1 MNRFVLITGVALTL
15 LCTAALS
22 AAEPPAVTHTM
33 TLADAVAQ
41 AWARTPAANALP
53 HRQAAADA
61 QARAAD
67 GWTPGPPSVGLS
79 TLNDRLQARAG
90 RQEWEI
96 EVATPL
102 WLPGQRDAQ
111 RALAQTNQ
119 QLLSA
124 RAVVRRLELAGQV
137 REAWWQL
144 ATARASLALAQR
156 RVASADALHADVERR
171 LRAGELARTDA
182 NASGAEVQMA
192 RTESLDAQREERDA
206 LLAWR
211 ALVGVAAPA
220 AVAEESMPPDRAA
233 TDTHP
238 ALVAAHATVDVALAQ
253 LRTADRSRREAPEL
267 ALRWMRERGN
277 GAEPY
282 ASALGVQLRIPLS
295 SAPQVSAELS
305 GVRAELAEAEAE
317 RQLLREQL
325 RLDAESA
332 HRGLE
337 SADKML
343 DLARTRA
350 ALTADTSALLQKS
363 FALGETDLATL
374 LRARADA
381 FHADAAL
388 ARQALARSAA
398 VSRLHQSLG
407 ILP

>member
-1 MNRFVLITGVALTL
+1 MNRFVLIAGVALTQL
-15 LCTAALS
+15 FTAAPS
-22 AAEPPAVTHTM
+22 AAESPAVALTM
-33 TLADAVAQ
+33 TLADAVAL
-41 AWARTPAANALP
+41 AWARTPAASALL

-61 QARAAD
+61 HARAAD
-67 GWTPGPPSVGLS
+67 GWAPGPPSVGLS

-102 WLPGQRDAQ
+102 WQPGQRDAQ

-119 QLLSA
+119 RLLSA
-124 RAVVRRLELAGQV
+124 RALARRLELAGQV
-137 REAWWQL
+137 RQAWWQL

-192 RTESLDAQREERDA
+192 RTEWLEAEREERTA
-206 LLAWR
+206 MQSWR
-211 ALVGVAAPA
+211 ALVGVEAPA
-220 AVAEESMPPDRAA
+220 VVAEEPVPPDLSA

-238 ALVAAHATVDVALAQ
+238 ALVAARATVDAAQAQ
-253 LRTADRSRREAPEL
+253 LRAADRNRREAPEL
-267 ALRWMRERGN
+267 ALRWIRERGN

-295 SAPQVSAELS
+295 SAPKASAELS
-305 GVRAELAEAEAE
+305 GVRAELAEAESEHLA
-317 RQLLREQL
+317 LREQL

-332 HRGLE
+332 HRELE

-350 ALTADTSALLQKS
+350 ALSADTSSLLQKS

-374 LRARADA
+374 LRARAEA